1 MPRRARIVLPD
12 VTLHLIQRGNNRQ
25 ACFYYTAD
33 YRNYL
38 DWLQEYACQC
48 ACEVH
53 AYVLMTNHVHV
64 LLTPSKAESVVC
76 PLFPISAL
84 FPPRV
89 GFEPKYGLL
98 TSQPVRFVPILRPYS
113 TRPYWVM

>member
-48 ACEVH
+48 AWLLPLHRTESREGGYGRTPCE
-53 AYVLMTNHVHV
+53 L
-64 LLTPSKAESVVC
+64 
-76 PLFPISAL
+76 PLVELPGECS
-84 FPPRV
+84 
-89 GFEPKYGLL
+89 E
-98 TSQPVRFVPILRPYS
+98 
-113 TRPYWVM
+113 